1 MSGSEELS
9 GSARFSFVT
18 PHRGGNCGIAI
29 ISNHLHN
36 PAVDS
41 PVISRPSTTV
51 KRGPMDSSMRAV
63 TPRAAATATVQH
75 CCEEHVSSE
84 RLESSVH
91 GFSLLRRCIC
101 QSFWCSVQSAGGC
114 VMHCFVAACAAAYA
128 AAYAAVC
135 ADAYCSPPVRRAAM
149 LCSLLPLCSYA
160 SPVLLR
166 FVSTSTKMSRAR
178 SSPSTEQ
185 CAACPSAARR
195 VAWMRARTH
204 ECAASG
210 LAAPAP

>member
-1 MSGSEELS
+1 
-9 GSARFSFVT
+9 
-18 PHRGGNCGIAI
+18 
-29 ISNHLHN
+29 
-36 PAVDS
+36 
-41 PVISRPSTTV
+41 
-51 KRGPMDSSMRAV
+51 MRAV
-63 TPRAAATATVQH
+63 TPRAAATAAVQH

-101 QSFWCSVQSAGGC
+101 QSFWCNVQSAGGC

-128 AAYAAVC
+128 AAYAAAC

-185 CAACPSAARR
+185 CAACLSAARR

-210 LAAPAP
+210 LAAPAPYCCAILLWGTRVAPTCLCRSRERLLSAAHAVRA